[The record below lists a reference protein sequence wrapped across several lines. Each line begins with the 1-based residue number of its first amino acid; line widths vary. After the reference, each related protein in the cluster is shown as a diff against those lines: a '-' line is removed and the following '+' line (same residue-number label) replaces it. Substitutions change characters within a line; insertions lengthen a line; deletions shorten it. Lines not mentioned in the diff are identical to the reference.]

1 MHHAWALEHLG
12 EVDRIDTSS
21 LPYPLYIRVINR
33 LFQTGFGIP
42 FLDYLEVN
50 SAILKKISNKEYDVV
65 WIDKGLFVN
74 KSTLQ
79 KIKKINSKTQIIGY
93 SPDDMSQRHNQ
104 SFNFIKS
111 LPFYDCFVT
120 TKSYIINDLKKIG
133 AKKVLFVDNAYEDSF
148 HFPRMLTEIE
158 KEKLGGDVGFIG
170 AWEQERANSILYLVK
185 NGINVKV
192 WGGGKWS
199 QYKNKYHNLQIEEKG
214 LFSEDCAKALSA
226 FKISLCFLRKMNF
239 DLQTTRTMEI
249 PACGGFLMAE
259 RTVEHERLFDEGKEA
274 SFFST
279 DQELLEKC
287 KYYLENET
295 ERKAVVQAAHQ
306 RCLVSGYSNK
316 KTVEAILQKCLNKTY
331 NESLLYY

>member
-1 MHHAWALEHLG
+1 MPNNLKILSIGGFSGYGESNTCLHRTWALEHLG

-50 SAILKKISNKEYDVV
+50 SSILKKISNKEYDVV

-120 TKSYIINDLKKIG
+120 TKSYIIND
-133 AKKVLFVDNAYEDSF
+133 
-148 HFPRMLTEIE
+148 
-158 KEKLGGDVGFIG
+158 
-170 AWEQERANSILYLVK
+170 
-185 NGINVKV
+185 
-192 WGGGKWS
+192 
-199 QYKNKYHNLQIEEKG
+199 
-214 LFSEDCAKALSA
+214 
-226 FKISLCFLRKMNF
+226 
-239 DLQTTRTMEI
+239 
-249 PACGGFLMAE
+249 
-259 RTVEHERLFDEGKEA
+259 
-274 SFFST
+274 
-279 DQELLEKC
+279 
-287 KYYLENET
+287 
-295 ERKAVVQAAHQ
+295 
-306 RCLVSGYSNK
+306 
-316 KTVEAILQKCLNKTY
+316 
-331 NESLLYY
+331 